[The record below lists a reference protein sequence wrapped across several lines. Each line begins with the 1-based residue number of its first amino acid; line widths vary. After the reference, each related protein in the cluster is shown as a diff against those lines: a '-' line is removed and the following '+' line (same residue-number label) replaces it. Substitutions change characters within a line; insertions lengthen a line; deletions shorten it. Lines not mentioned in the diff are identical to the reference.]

1 MEMKFSGQFDVSPS
15 PAEVFNLLSDPQK
28 FAPLLPTF
36 SSLEMKDANTAVVK
50 VSVGIGKIRG
60 TASTQLTLQKKTE
73 PTHAT
78 YIGTGKVMG
87 GAYTMISSYDLEPKG
102 TGTLVRWKGEV
113 QLVGKILS
121 LAGGGMQGYAE
132 QQINA
137 VITSLQ
143 QAMSPE
149 GQKVVVARP
158 AAPAAQS
165 AGWLLSLMRMLGLAP
180 KPRLQDLEA
189 AGAQLKSVDGAALA
203 TAKLTAGWT
212 GNATATSKAQMRS
225 PLKAVPRHN
234 DFSDIVS
241 RQASEKWVHASLSRK
256 EDARLIRGNGL
267 FVDDYKVDGM
277 LHMSLVR
284 SPYAHARIVR
294 IDTSKAEALPGV
306 VCTLTGPEIA
316 SACNPFMQ
324 IGPGPAQNI
333 RDFPLAVE
341 KAIFQGEPVVAVI
354 AENQR
359 IAADA
364 AQLVEVEYEALPVA
378 TDWKSALEDK
388 AVLHPG
394 LGTNHHWHG
403 VYEFGEVDKAFA
415 EAAHVVKI
423 DQMDFHRTAST
434 PLETNAAVG
443 TWSLSGGV
451 EFFCNNSFPAIAIQ
465 MIAPALGVSIDQIHC
480 KTQDIGGSF
489 GIKIGNYPYMA
500 LTALASKKS
509 GGRPV
514 KWVETRNEHMLAGG
528 HGGERTFLDTEVAL
542 DKNGHITGIRSRHID
557 DCGAYPRYEPLGCV
571 IWSQVLA
578 ACYKV
583 RNLKIDF
590 NQVVTNKGPAS
601 PNRGYSRL
609 QHLWFMERIIDICAH
624 ELKIPSD
631 EMRLRNYIREFP
643 YTTPNG
649 CVYDSGNYPLM
660 LEKAKE
666 LIGWDDW
673 QKKQA
678 EARAEGRW
686 LGIGI
691 GTTLDSG
698 TNNFGQARLVN
709 PYLPFSGNSEVA
721 TIKLDID
728 GTVVV
733 CLGSTPSGQ
742 GHETTTAQVVA
753 DELGIRPD
761 MVEVRTGFDTAANS
775 HGGHSGSYASQFA
788 VTGLSAVH
796 GACQKLKREMKM
808 LAAFALEANE
818 DDLEFTIGQQGAELR
833 VKGTER
839 SINYWALSS
848 MVNINTAGQPAN
860 FSDLTLNIRHV
871 YRPPFKVPDVEKKM
885 GNLTLTYASQLHI
898 AVVEI
903 DRVTYVPKILSYAAI
918 DDCGNVINPKIVAG
932 QVHGAVAHGIGSA
945 LMEAHIYDTGGNLLT
960 STFTDYTPITT
971 MSMPDLL
978 YGDIETPSPFSYNGA
993 KGMGEGGGA
1002 PLHTISAAVQD
1013 ALFDQNVII
1022 RKSFNSPNE
1031 IYEAIKRA
1039 DRSSA
1044 VKVESRP
1051 G

>member
-1 MEMKFSGQFDVSPS
+1 MEMKFSGEFELAPP
-15 PAEVFNLLSDPQK
+15 PAEVFKLLSDPQK

-36 SSLEMKDANTAVVK
+36 SSLEMKDANTAIVK
-50 VSVGIGKIRG
+50 VSVGIGRIRG
-60 TASTQLTLQKKTE
+60 TASTQLTLQQKIE

-78 YIGTGKVMG
+78 YVGTGKVMG
-87 GAYTMISSYDLEPKG
+87 STYTMISSYDLEPKG
-102 TGTLVRWKGEV
+102 SGTLVKWRGEGKV
-113 QLVGKILS
+113 GGKILA
-121 LAGGGMQGYAE
+121 LAGGGVQGYAE
-132 QQINA
+132 QQINN
-137 VITSLQ
+137 VIASLQ

-149 GQKVVVARP
+149 GQKTVP
-158 AAPAAQS
+158 APPKK
-165 AGWLLSLMRMLGLAP
+165 AGWLQRIMRHMGLAKSSNP
-180 KPRLQDLEA
+180 THAETPDVPPESSLSA
-189 AGAQLKSVDGAALA
+189 AAN
-203 TAKLTAGWT
+203 LTAGWT
-212 GNATATSKAQMRS
+212 GTAKAS
-225 PLKAVPRHN
+225 STLKVKTPLKSISRN
-234 DFSDIVS
+234 KDFSSIAE
-241 RQASEKWVHASLSRK
+241 RHTGGKWVHAPLSRK
-256 EDARLIRGNGL
+256 EDGRLIRGQGL

-277 LHMSLVR
+277 LHMALVR
-284 SPYAHARIVR
+284 SPHAHARILQ
-294 IDTSKAEALPGV
+294 IDTSRAEALAGV
-306 VCTLTGPEIA
+306 VCTLTGAEIA
-316 SACNPFMQ
+316 AVCNPFMQ
-324 IGPGPAQNI
+324 IGPDAAQNI
-333 RDFPLAVE
+333 RDFPLGVE

-354 AENQR
+354 AENPR

-364 AQLVEVEYEALPVA
+364 THLVDVEYEALPVA

-388 AVLHPG
+388 AVIHPG
-394 LGTNHHWHG
+394 MGTNHHWRG
-403 VYEFGEVDKAFA
+403 LYEYGEVDKALA

-423 DQMDFHRTAST
+423 DQMDFHRTAAT
-434 PLETNAAVG
+434 PLETHAVVA
-443 TWSLSGGV
+443 TWPANGSV
-451 EFFCNNSFPAIAIQ
+451 DFFCNNSFPAIAIQ
-465 MIAPALGVSIDQIHC
+465 MIAPALGLSIDQVHC

-500 LTALASKKS
+500 LAALASRKS

-542 DKNGHITGIRSRHID
+542 DRDGVITAIRARHID

-583 RNLKIDF
+583 RNLRIDF

-609 QHLWFMERIIDICAH
+609 QHLWFMERVIDICGH
-624 ELKIPSD
+624 TLGIPGD

-649 CVYDSGNYPLM
+649 CIYDSGNYPLM
-660 LEKAKE
+660 LEKAKA

-673 QKKQA
+673 KAKQA

-698 TNNFGQARLVN
+698 TNNFGQARMVN
-709 PYLPFSGNSEVA
+709 PHLPFSGNSEVA

-728 GTVVV
+728 GSVVV
-733 CLGSTPSGQ
+733 TLGSTPSGQ

-775 HGGHSGSYASQFA
+775 HSGHSGSYASQFA

-818 DDLEFTIGQQGAELR
+818 DDLEFTVGQQGPELR

-848 MVNINTAGQPAN
+848 MVNINTAGQPEH
-860 FSDLTLNIRHV
+860 FTDITLNIRYV
-871 YRPPFKVPDVEKKM
+871 YRPPFKIPDLEKKT

-903 DRVTYVPKILSYAAI
+903 DRLTFIPKILSYAAI
-918 DDCGNVINPKIVAG
+918 DDCGTVINPKIVAG
-932 QVHGAVAHGIGSA
+932 QVHGAVAHGIGSS
-945 LMEAHIYDTGGNLLT
+945 LTEGHIYDKEGNLLT
-960 STFTDYTPITT
+960 STFTDYAPITS
-971 MSMPDLL
+971 MGMPDLL
-978 YGDIETPSPFSYNGA
+978 FGEIETPSPFSYNGA

-1002 PLHTISAAVQD
+1002 PLHTISAAIQD
-1013 ALFDQNVII
+1013 ALSDEDVIV
-1022 RKSFNSPNE
+1022 RKSFHPPNDL
-1031 IYEAIKRA
+1031 YEAVKHA

-1044 VKVESRP
+1044 VRVESRIH
-1051 G
+1051 